1 MKSVITPYFFCRCP
15 RAKALNVWTDRRS
28 TEKNRQMSGLD
39 SVCEKKKKAIR
50 NKAKNIFDNPDI
62 RDNLSNIQSGVRI

>member
-1 MKSVITPYFFCRCP
+1 M
-15 RAKALNVWTDRRS
+15 TDRRS